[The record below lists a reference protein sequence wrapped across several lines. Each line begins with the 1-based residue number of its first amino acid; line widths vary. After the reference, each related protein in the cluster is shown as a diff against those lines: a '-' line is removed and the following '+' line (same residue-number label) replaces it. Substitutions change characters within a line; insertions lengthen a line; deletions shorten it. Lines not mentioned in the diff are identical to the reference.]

1 VNSGSQ
7 AWQQNVW
14 RRAGVMGKMP
24 GDMFEV
30 AELGRKVSRQEFD
43 QAVPAL
49 RSELLQAQFAL
60 KSRKFPVIIIVSG
73 ADCAGKG
80 EVVHRLNEWLD
91 PRGVD
96 TFAFWQSSDEE
107 QARPPFWRFWRA
119 LPARGRIGIFF
130 GSWYSDP
137 MVRRV
142 YRKIKGSQLD
152 GALDRIA
159 FFEKMLADDGAL
171 IIKLWLHLS
180 RKEQARRLQHLQ
192 RDPHTRGRVR
202 PADLKNLKLYE
213 RFVRTSERAI
223 RRTDS
228 AQCPWHL
235 IEATD
240 RHYCELA
247 AGRILLQSL
256 QARLQDDGAGKVQAA
271 AAEPPARPAR
281 AKSSQTVLDHLDLSQ
296 KLTDRRYRGELEK
309 YQGRLTR
316 LTWEANARR
325 ISTVAVL
332 EGWDAAG
339 KGSAIRRVT
348 AAIDPRLYRI
358 IPIAAPTDEERAHH
372 YFWRFW
378 RHLPQAGYV
387 TIFDRSWYGRVLVER
402 VEKFA
407 SENEWKRAYL
417 EINDFEEQLADR
429 DIALAKFWIHISK
442 EEQLRRFQERQDI
455 QFKRYKIT
463 GEDWRNRKKW
473 DAYKEAINEMVA
485 RTSTE
490 FAPWTVVAGNDKN
503 FARVQILKT
512 LCDALER
519 LL

>member
-1 VNSGSQ
+1 MLETLDLTRTLTREAYVRE
-7 AWQQNVW
+7 VT
-14 RRAGVMGKMP
+14 RRQIQLR
-24 GDMFEV
+24 
-30 AELGRKVSRQEFD
+30 ELGYQVY
-43 QAVPAL
+43 
-49 RSELLQAQFAL
+49 LQ
-60 KSRKFPVIIIVSG
+60 KRPV
-73 ADCAGKG
+73 
-80 EVVHRLNEWLD
+80 
-91 PRGVD
+91 
-96 TFAFWQSSDEE
+96 
-107 QARPPFWRFWRA
+107 
-119 LPARGRIGIFF
+119 
-130 GSWYSDP
+130 
-137 MVRRV
+137 M
-142 YRKIKGSQLD
+142 
-152 GALDRIA
+152 
-159 FFEKMLADDGAL
+159 
-171 IIKLWLHLS
+171 
-180 RKEQARRLQHLQ
+180 
-192 RDPHTRGRVR
+192 
-202 PADLKNLKLYE
+202 
-213 RFVRTSERAI
+213 
-223 RRTDS
+223 
-228 AQCPWHL
+228 
-235 IEATD
+235 
-240 RHYCELA
+240 
-247 AGRILLQSL
+247 ILF
-256 QARLQDDGAGKVQAA
+256 
-271 AAEPPARPAR
+271 
-281 AKSSQTVLDHLDLSQ
+281 
-296 KLTDRRYRGELEK
+296 
-309 YQGRLTR
+309 
-316 LTWEANARR
+316 
-325 ISTVAVL
+325 

-512 LCDALER
+512 LCQAVER

>member
-1 VNSGSQ
+1 MSGG
-7 AWQQNVW
+7 APALWV
-14 RRAGVMGKMP
+14 KMR
-24 GDMFEV
+24 GAMFEV

-43 QAVPAL
+43 EAVPAL
-49 RSELLQAQFAL
+49 RSELLEAQFAL
-60 KSRKFPVIIIVSG
+60 RSRQFPVMIIVSG

-96 TFAFWQSSDEE
+96 TYAFWQSSDEE

-142 YRKIKGSQLD
+142 YREIKGAELD
-152 GALDRIA
+152 GELDRIA

-171 IIKLWLHLS
+171 IIKLWFHLS
-180 RKEQARRLQHLQ
+180 RKEQARRLKHLQ

-202 PADLKNLKLYE
+202 PADLKNLKLYNK
-213 RFVRTSERAI
+213 FIRTSERVI

-235 IEATD
+235 IEAAD
-240 RHYCELA
+240 LRYLELT
-247 AGRILLQSL
+247 AGRILLESL
-256 QARLQDDGAGKVQAA
+256 QARLKEAGAASVPAPAA
-271 AAEPPARPAR
+271 APPAQRAG
-281 AKSSQTVLDHLDLSQ
+281 AKSSRTVLDHVDLSQ
-296 KLTDRRYRGELEK
+296 KLTERRYREELKK

-316 LTWEANARR
+316 LTWEANAGK
-325 ISTVAVL
+325 ISTVAVF

-378 RHLPQAGYV
+378 RHLPPAGYV

-402 VEKFA
+402 VEQFA

-417 EINDFEEQLADR
+417 EINDFEEQLANR
-429 DIALAKFWIHISK
+429 NIALAKFWIHISK
-442 EEQLRRFQERQDI
+442 EEQLRRFKARQDI

-463 GEDWRNRKKW
+463 DEDWRNRKKW
-473 DAYKEAINEMVA
+473 DAYKQAINEMVA

-503 FARVQILKT
+503 FARVQILKA

>member
-1 VNSGSQ
+1 
-7 AWQQNVW
+7 
-14 RRAGVMGKMP
+14 
-24 GDMFEV
+24 MFEV

-43 QAVPAL
+43 QAEPSL
-49 RSELLQAQFAL
+49 RSELLEAQFAL
-60 KSRKFPVIIIVSG
+60 RNRKFPVIVIVSG

-80 EVVHRLNEWLD
+80 EFVHRLNEWLD

-96 TFAFWQSSDEE
+96 THAFAEGSDEE
-107 QARPPFWRFWRA
+107 LARPRFWRFWRA
-119 LPARGRIGIFF
+119 LPARGRIGIFI
-130 GSWYSDP
+130 GSWYSEP

-142 YRKIKGSQLD
+142 YREIKGSELD
-152 GALDRIA
+152 GELDRIA
-159 FFEKMLADDGAL
+159 FFEKMLADDGAV
-171 IIKLWLHLS
+171 IVKLWFHLS
-180 RKEQARRLQHLQ
+180 KKEQARRLKKLESDPRT
-192 RDPHTRGRVR
+192 RDRVR
-202 PADLKNLKLYE
+202 PVDRKHLKLYDK
-213 RFVRTSERAI
+213 FIRTSERVI

-228 AQCPWHL
+228 AQCPWRL
-235 IEATD
+235 IEAAD
-240 RHYCELA
+240 RRYRELT
-247 AGRILLQSL
+247 AGRIILEALQSCL
-256 QARLQDDGAGKVQAA
+256 MEVPAANEPAPAA
-271 AAEPPARPAR
+271 AAPPPPPLAR
-281 AKSSQTVLDHLDLSQ
+281 AKSMETVLDHVDLTQ
-296 KLTDRRYRGELEK
+296 KLTDRRYREELEK

-316 LTWEANARR
+316 LTWEARAKK
-325 ISTVAVL
+325 ISTVAAF

-358 IPIAAPTDEERAHH
+358 IPVAAPTDEERAHH

-407 SENEWKRAYL
+407 TEGEWKRAYL
-417 EINDFEEQLADR
+417 EINDFEEQLANR
-429 DIALAKFWIHISK
+429 GIALAKFWVHISK
-442 EEQLRRFQERQDI
+442 EEQLRRFKEREHI

-463 GEDWRNRKKW
+463 DEDWRNRGKW

-490 FAPWTVVAGNDKN
+490 FAPWTVVPGNDKN
-503 FARVQILKT
+503 FARVRILKT
-512 LCDALER
+512 LCEALER

>member
-1 VNSGSQ
+1 
-7 AWQQNVW
+7 
-14 RRAGVMGKMP
+14 
-24 GDMFEV
+24 MFEV

-43 QAVPAL
+43 EAVPAL
-49 RSELLQAQFAL
+49 RAALLEAQFAL
-60 KSRKFPVIIIVSG
+60 KSRNIPVVVIVSG

-80 EVVHRLNEWLD
+80 EFVHRLNEWLD

-96 TFAFWQSSDEE
+96 THAFAQGSDEE
-107 QARPPFWRFWRA
+107 RARPRFWRFWRA

-130 GSWYSDP
+130 GSWYSEP
-137 MVRRV
+137 MVQRV
-142 YRKIKGSQLD
+142 YREINGSQLD
-152 GALDRIA
+152 GELDRIA

-171 IIKLWLHLS
+171 IVKFWFHLS
-180 RKEQARRLQHLQ
+180 RKEQAGRLKQLL
-192 RDPHTRGRVR
+192 RDPHTRHRVLPVDR
-202 PADLKNLKLYE
+202 KNFKLYE
-213 RFVRTSERAI
+213 RFIKTSERVI

-228 AQCPWHL
+228 APCPWHL

-240 RHYCELA
+240 RRYRELA
-247 AGRILLQSL
+247 AGRILLESL
-256 QARLQDDGAGKVQAA
+256 QTRLKAGGAARPRTVAA
-271 AAEPPARPAR
+271 AGPAPRTRPKR
-281 AKSSQTVLDHLDLSQ
+281 GDTILDHVDLSQ
-296 KLTDRRYRGELEK
+296 KLTGRRYGAELEK

-316 LTWEANARR
+316 LTWEANVKH

-348 AAIDPRLYRI
+348 EAVDPRLYRI

-372 YFWRFW
+372 YLWRFW
-378 RHLPQAGYV
+378 RHLPPAGMV
-387 TIFDRSWYGRVLVER
+387 AIFDRSWYGRVLVER

-407 SENEWKRAYL
+407 AEEEWKRAYL

-442 EEQLRRFQERQDI
+442 AEQLRRFQQRQVI
-455 QFKRYKIT
+455 EFKRYKIT
-463 GEDWRNRKKW
+463 EEDWRNRKKW
-473 DAYKEAINEMVA
+473 GAYQQAINDMVA
-485 RTSTE
+485 HTSTE
-490 FAPWTVVAGNDKN
+490 FAPWTVVAGNDKH

-512 LCDALER
+512 LCEALEK